1 MMDRKF
7 MELIE
12 QKKEELYSLLCSL
25 IQINSENFGS
35 HGNETD
41 CAVYIADLCRKL
53 GLETD
58 LYSPLELEGFKDHPD
73 YREGRNLEN
82 RLNVTACW
90 KGKEDRNG
98 LMLMGHHDTVPIGD
112 RSLWTFEPLAGE
124 IRDGKIWGRGACDD
138 KYALATALFLI
149 KLLKEQGF
157 EPKENLLFTAYCDE
171 ESGGSHGALASA
183 LRYPA
188 KRIVNMDCKNFE
200 IWHCASGGGCF
211 KYRYHVAEPVD
222 SARQAG
228 EAIPV
233 VMEVL
238 SRFGNGLR
246 EDLEQNRF
254 YKGTVIPGT
263 SLRYFGIR
271 AGGNGNDLDVGELS
285 FGIYTDRSKEDI
297 KAQMA
302 AMEQELSEKLGS
314 MGIISDGFRATTRF
328 FHYGYSEPDCVSI
341 RELQETAR
349 IVSGRELVP
358 CGSCLSDL
366 SVILKYGG
374 GEAFGFGIGR
384 GFDVYGGAHQ
394 PDEFIACDDLVEY
407 AKIIGAY
414 VLKTLQD

>member
-1 MMDRKF
+1 MTC
-7 MELIE
+7 E
-12 QKKEELYSLLCSL
+12 QLMKQIDLRQEELYDLLCSL
-25 IQINSENFGS
+25 IQINSENFS
-35 HGNETD
+35 AHGNETE
-41 CAVYIADLCRKL
+41 CAAYIAGLCREL

-58 LYSPLELEGFKDHPD
+58 LYSPLDLEGFTDHPD
-73 YREGRNLEN
+73 YREGRHLEN

-90 KGKEDRNG
+90 KGREDRNG

-112 RSLWTFEPLAGE
+112 RSLWSFDPLSGA

-138 KYALATALFLI
+138 KYALATALFLL

-171 ESGGSHGALASA
+171 ENGGSHGALASA

-200 IWHCASGGGCF
+200 IWHCASGGGCV
-211 KYRYHVAEPVD
+211 KYRWHVSKPVD
-222 SARQAG
+222 SARRAG
-228 EAIPV
+228 EAIPL

-238 SRFGNGLR
+238 NRFGDGLR
-246 EDLEQNRF
+246 KDLEQNRF
-254 YKGTVIPGT
+254 YKGTIIPNT

-271 AGGNGNDLDVGELS
+271 AGGNGNDLDVGEIS
-285 FGIYTDRSKEDI
+285 FGIYTDRTREEI
-297 KAQMA
+297 ETQYT
-302 AMEQELSEKLGS
+302 AMEQELAEKLAPL
-314 MGIISDGFRATTRF
+314 GIIGDGFRPTTRF
-328 FHYGYSEPDCVSI
+328 FHYAYSEPNCSSI
-341 RELQETAR
+341 IDLQHTAQK
-349 IVSGRELVP
+349 VSGRELKP

-384 GFDVYGGAHQ
+384 DFNVYGGAHQ
-394 PDEFIACDDLVEY
+394 PDEFIACDDLLEY

-414 VLKTLQD
+414 ILRTLS